1 MQGEG
6 IVSIEL
12 AVGAAAF
19 VLGARLFALIQATRG
34 VPDAHRQ
41 ILDAL
46 TGGDPTAVQN
56 KTRGLGYRSP
66 YADLASLLIQASQRD
81 AESTAERAE
90 MLKRATGV
98 AQRRF
103 MRRTQQGQAM
113 DLVALAVALGIITF
127 ARGGLPAG
135 PLFWSLSGAVMILL
149 LSSLVARTQLKASVL
164 GSLESLRS
172 TLETRPQLPSLSD
185 EPVECFWCGGKTE
198 RRLFEIRENKS
209 DAIVHV
215 VGTFCSDCGKLV
227 ATLPLEDD
235 ADSMA
240 SVSQIPLS

>member
-12 AVGAAAF
+12 AVGAAAL

-34 VPDAHRQ
+34 VPDAHRE

-46 TGGDPTAVQN
+46 TGGDPTAIQN

-81 AESTAERAE
+81 AVNSAERAE
-90 MLKRATGV
+90 MLTRATGV
-98 AQRRF
+98 AKRRF

-113 DLVALAVALGIITF
+113 DLVALAVAFGIIAF
-127 ARGGLPAG
+127 ARGGFPAG
-135 PLFWSLSGAVMILL
+135 PLFWSLGGAVIVLL

-164 GSLESLRS
+164 GSIESLRS
-172 TLETRPQLPSLSD
+172 TLETRPPLPSLSD
-185 EPVECFWCGGKTE
+185 EPAECFWCGGKTE
-198 RRLFEIRENKS
+198 RRTFEIRERDS
-209 DAIVHV
+209 DTAVHV
-215 VGTFCSDCGKLV
+215 PGSFCSDCGKLV
-227 ATLPLEDD
+227 ATLPLEEE

-240 SVSQIPLS
+240 SASQIPF